1 MDVTIGGDLAP
12 YGSVTVGLPWL
23 RLRTFSQVAHTPC
36 HHGSPALVKGN
47 ALGHYI
53 ANVRDLEFNLFEVHG
68 LGNVLGS
75 GRYRD
80 LDVDTVRTMLDEVA
94 RLAEGP
100 VAESFADAD
109 RNPPVFDPENHTI
122 TVSAELAKSV
132 QAVKDAEWWRVG
144 IAEEIGGVAAPG
156 PLTWAINEMLVCA
169 NPSAAFF
176 WALGPAMAHALCVEG
191 TEEQRRWAET
201 GLERGWAATMVLTEP
216 DAGSDVGAGR
226 TKAIAQPDGTWH
238 IEGVKRF
245 ISGGD
250 VGDTAENI
258 FHLVLARPEGAGPG
272 TKGLSLFY
280 VPKYLFDPDT
290 FELGPRNGVFATGLE
305 HKMGLK
311 SSPTC
316 ELTFGANGVPA
327 VGYLVGDVHKG
338 IAQMFTVIENAR
350 MTIGVKAA
358 GALST
363 GYLNALA
370 FAKERVQ
377 GADLTQMT
385 DKAAPRVTII
395 HHPDVRRSLMTQK
408 AYAEGLR
415 ALYMYAAAHQDDAVA
430 QLVSGA
436 DPEMARRVDD
446 LLLPV
451 VKGVGSERAY
461 EILTESLQTLGGS
474 GFLQDYPIEQ
484 YIRDAKIDSLYE
496 GTTAIQALDFVFRKI
511 VRDRGEALAHVV
523 SQIATTVETCD
534 AALRENAEQ
543 LRTAL
548 NDVQAMTATLSGYL
562 MSAAERPTEIYKVGL
577 ASVRFL
583 LAVGD
588 LLIGWRLLAQADVA
602 HAALSDS
609 PSVSDEAFYRGK
621 IATAAF
627 FAKNMLPN
635 LAAVRRIIESTDD
648 EIMAL
653 PEASF

>member
-1 MDVTIGGDLAP
+1 
-12 YGSVTVGLPWL
+12 
-23 RLRTFSQVAHTPC
+23 
-36 HHGSPALVKGN
+36 
-47 ALGHYI
+47 LGHYI
-53 ANVRDLEFNLFEVHG
+53 ANLRDIEFNLFEVLNIG
-68 LGNVLGS
+68 GVLGS
-75 GRYRD
+75 ADYPD

-100 VAESFADAD
+100 IADSFAEAD
-109 RNPPVFDPENHTI
+109 RNPPVFEPDRHTI
-122 TVSAELAKSV
+122 SVPAELAKSV
-132 QAVKDAEWWRVG
+132 QAVKDAEWWRIG
-144 IAEEIGGVAAPG
+144 LADEIGGVAAPG
-156 PLTWAINEMLVCA
+156 PVIWAINEMLHCA
-169 NPSAAFF
+169 NPAAAFF
-176 WALGPAMAHALCVEG
+176 YSMGPAMANALYVEG
-191 TEEQRRWAET
+191 SDQQKRWAAT
-201 GLERGWAATMVLTEP
+201 GLERGWAATMVLTEA

-290 FELGPRNGVFATGLE
+290 FELGSRNGVFVTGLE

-311 SSPTC
+311 ASPTC
-316 ELTFGANGVPA
+316 ELTFGAHGLPA
-327 VGYLVGDVHKG
+327 VGYLVGDVHNG
-338 IAQMFTVIENAR
+338 IAQMFTVIEHAR
-350 MTIGVKAA
+350 MTVGVKAA
-358 GALST
+358 GTLST

-370 FAKERVQ
+370 YAKERVQ

-385 DKAAPRVTII
+385 DKAAPRVTIL
-395 HHPDVRRSLMTQK
+395 HHPDVRRSLITQK

-415 ALYMYAAAHQDDAVA
+415 ALYLYAAAHQNDAVA
-430 QLVSGA
+430 QHVSGVDSETA
-436 DPEMARRVDD
+436 HRVND

-451 VKGVGSERAY
+451 VKGVSSERAY

-474 GFLQDYPIEQ
+474 GFLNDYPIEQ

-496 GTTAIQALDFVFRKI
+496 GTTAIQALDFFFRKI
-511 VRDRGEALAHVV
+511 IRDRGQALEQVAT
-523 SQIATTVETCD
+523 QIGRTVDGCD
-534 AALRENAEQ
+534 GELRRPAEL

-548 NDVQAMTATLSGYL
+548 DDVTAMTATLTGYL
-562 MSAAERPTEIYKVGL
+562 MAAADQPTEIYKVGL

-588 LLIGWRLLAQADVA
+588 LLIGWRLLAQAEVA
-602 HAALSDS
+602 RAALADAST
-609 PSVSDEAFYRGK
+609 SDEAFYQGK
-621 IATAAF
+621 IATAQF

-635 LAAVRRIIESTDD
+635 LTTLRRIIDD
-648 EIMAL
+648 IDDDVMRL
-653 PEASF
+653 PEAAF

>member
-1 MDVTIGGDLAP
+1 
-12 YGSVTVGLPWL
+12 
-23 RLRTFSQVAHTPC
+23 
-36 HHGSPALVKGN
+36 
-47 ALGHYI
+47 LGHYI
-53 ANVRDLEFNLFEVHG
+53 ANVRDIEFNLFEV
-68 LGNVLGS
+68 LKLDDVLAS
-75 GRYRD
+75 GGYGD
-80 LDVDTVRTMLDEVA
+80 LDLDTARTMLGEVA

-100 VAESFADAD
+100 VAESFAAAD
-109 RNPPVFDPENHTI
+109 RNPPVFDPDRHTI
-122 TVSAELAKSV
+122 NVPGELAKSV
-132 QAVKDAEWWRVG
+132 QAVKNAEWWRIG
-144 IAEEIGGVAAPG
+144 IAEEIGGVPAPAA
-156 PLTWAINEMLVCA
+156 LTWAIHEMLMCA
-169 NPSAAFF
+169 NPSATF
-176 WALGPAMAHALCVEG
+176 WYALGPAMANALYVEG
-191 TEEQRRWAET
+191 NEQQKRWAAM

-226 TKAIAQPDGTWH
+226 AKAIAQPDGTWH

-280 VPKYLFDPDT
+280 VPNYLFDPDT
-290 FELGPRNGVFATGLE
+290 LELGPRNGVFATGLE

-316 ELTFGANGVPA
+316 ELTFGAHGIPA
-327 VGYLVGDVHKG
+327 VGYLVGDVHAG

-350 MTIGVKAA
+350 MTIGVKST
-358 GALST
+358 GTLST

-395 HHPDVRRSLMTQK
+395 HHPDVRRSLMSQK

-415 ALYMYAAAHQDDAVA
+415 ALYMYAAAHQNDDVA
-430 QLVSGA
+430 LQTSGA
-436 DPEMARRVDD
+436 DPLMAHRVDD
-446 LLLPV
+446 LLLPL

-461 EILTESLQTLGGS
+461 ELLTESLQTFGGS

-496 GTTAIQALDFVFRKI
+496 GTTAIQALDLFFRKI
-511 VRDRGEALAHVV
+511 VRDRGDALAHVAT
-523 SQIATTVETCD
+523 QISLTIDTCD
-534 AALRENAEQ
+534 AGLITQADQ

-548 NDVQAMTATLSGYL
+548 EHIQAMTATMTGYL
-562 MSAAERPTEIYKVGL
+562 MAAAEQPTEIYKVGL

-588 LLIGWRLLAQADVA
+588 LLIGWRLLVQANVAQA
-602 HAALSDS
+602 ALAESKG
-609 PSVSDEAFYRGK
+609 DEAFYRGK
-621 IATAAF
+621 IATATF
-627 FAKNMLPN
+627 FAANMLPN
-635 LAAVRRIIESTDD
+635 LAALRGIIENLDD
-648 EIMAL
+648 EIMNL
-653 PEASF
+653 PEAAF